1 MTIIKQDPLTVPL
14 SGIVPFTVL
23 RSEVSVARLR
33 DDQCTC
39 VNEEKK
45 RLLRAGVNY
54 QEFKDLVSTVGL
66 RPLNRN
72 KQRTFH
78 GGIVEP

>member
-23 RSEVSVARLR
+23 RFEVSVARLSDER
-33 DDQCTC
+33 STC

-66 RPLNRN
+66 RPFNRYQ
-72 KQRTFH
+72 QRPFH
-78 GGIVEP
+78 GGIV